1 MLRQLRSPSVVFAI
15 LLGVFSTYLAYQGKY
30 EAALTGAGAS
40 IAAATARKSSDDV
53 DENIQR
59 FKLERARMLEERQLI
74 LEEAKNEL
82 VQFKCQAI
90 FNEERARFYIQQ
102 CDELKNEMRARE
114 TIARQTKDQL
124 MQLIARAEDVRKYE
138 REMRQEIEKLKSD
151 IDIFHQPREQQVR
164 IEEIELEIQRL
175 ESKKR
180 QILGQQETKS
190 LPAASL
196 DAVEGDIQEKIQQ
209 KSGENED

>member
-15 LLGVFSTYLAYQGKY
+15 LLGAFSTYLAYHGKY

-40 IAAATARKSSDDV
+40 IAAATARKSSDDG
-53 DENIQR
+53 DPNIQR
-59 FKLERARMLEERQLI
+59 LRFEKARMLEQAE
-74 LEEAKNEL
+74 NHS
-82 VQFKCQAI
+82 VQAI
-90 FNEERARFYIQQ
+90 LNEERARFYIQQ

-114 TIARQTKDQL
+114 TIALQTKDQL
-124 MQLIARAEDVRKYE
+124 MQLLARAEDVRKYE
-138 REMRQEIEKLKSD
+138 REMRQEIEKLRSD
-151 IDIFHQPREQQVR
+151 IDIIHQPREQQVR